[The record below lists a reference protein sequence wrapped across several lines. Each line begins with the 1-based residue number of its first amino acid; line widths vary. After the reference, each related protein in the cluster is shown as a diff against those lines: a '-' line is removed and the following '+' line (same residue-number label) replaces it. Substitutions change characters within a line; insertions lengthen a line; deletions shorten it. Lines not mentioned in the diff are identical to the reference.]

1 MATWQLQEAKA
12 KLSEVIASAHSSGP
26 QIITRRGV
34 KEAVIV
40 SMDEYERSQKRNTDK
55 LASEEERKERVLAFL
70 QSVPPFDIP
79 ERHPRRKR
87 KSSR

>member
-40 SMDEYERSQKRNTDK
+40 SMDEYERSQKHKTNG

-70 QSVPPFDIP
+70 QSAPPFDVP

-87 KSSR
+87 KSLR